1 MQELF
6 AQSVHAAELS
16 QVLLK
21 INYYIINPV
30 IRLMFALAVVVFMW
44 GVIQY
49 VLKKDSVDAKAQGRV
64 HMMWGLIG
72 LFIMT
77 SVFFI
82 IKFLVNTFGLDGVQ
96 VNDSTNSI
104 DVQIGEVQVQ

>member
-6 AQSVHAAELS
+6 AQTVSAAELS

-21 INYYIINPV
+21 INFYIINPL
-30 IRLMFALAVVVFMW
+30 IRIMFAIAIAVFIW

-49 VLKKDSVDAKAQGRV
+49 VLKKDSIDAKGQGRQ

-72 LFIMT
+72 LAIMT

-82 IKFLVNTFGLDGVQ
+82 IRIVVNTFGLDGVQ
-96 VNDSTNSI
+96 VDEAGNTI
-104 DVQIGEVQVQ
+104 DVQIGEVEVQ